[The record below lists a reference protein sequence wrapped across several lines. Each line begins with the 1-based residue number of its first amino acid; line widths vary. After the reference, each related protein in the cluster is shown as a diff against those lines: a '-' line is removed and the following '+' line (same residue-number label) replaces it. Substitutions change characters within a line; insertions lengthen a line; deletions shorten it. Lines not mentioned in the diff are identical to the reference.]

1 MVKTPNKQNR
11 WRLNGVLSFCLSV
24 SKGVASG
31 TLFSCQRHFIFFL
44 SLTIFSL
51 TTKAEIAT
59 WDCWCLSKE
68 GCCSHAVEQ
77 HQGFGQSEHK
87 NLIVFFGNR
96 FLFKSSP
103 KQVHASWYIPQHSSP
118 APLLHFLPPSF
129 QHRLSFYHLLHPLL
143 LWKTSIHKSIL
154 LQGEL
159 CVSSMSKKPRDSS
172 SGFSMCIHLSHS
184 SLVGIVR
191 PLVTLKSWSARRSGW
206 QANTLSKGI
215 INWFSGVMAALTYK
229 HVS

>member
-1 MVKTPNKQNR
+1 MEFCPFAFLYLKELLLAHCFLVRGT
-11 WRLNGVLSFCLSV
+11 SFS
-24 SKGVASG
+24 
-31 TLFSCQRHFIFFL
+31 FSHLPFSL
-44 SLTIFSL
+44 SL
-51 TTKAEIAT
+51 TKAEIAT

-159 CVSSMSKKPRDSS
+159 CVSSMSKNP
-172 SGFSMCIHLSHS
+172 GTVVQVFQCAFICPIHH
-184 SLVGIVR
+184 
-191 PLVTLKSWSARRSGW
+191 
-206 QANTLSKGI
+206 
-215 INWFSGVMAALTYK
+215 
-229 HVS
+229 